1 VRNWGGTVTYRAA
14 RVVAPRSLA
23 ELQEV
28 VAAGGP
34 LRPVGSRHSFN
45 RLGDTSGTL
54 VSVADL
60 PARVE
65 VDPARRQATMSAGLT
80 CGAVAEALHAQGWAL
95 PTMASLPHISLAGA
109 VATGTHG
116 SGDRTPGLAASV
128 AAVEL
133 VTADGSVRMF
143 NRTDPD
149 FGGVVVSLGALGCV
163 TALTLDLVPAY
174 DVAQW
179 VYEDVPLETLVAGLD
194 EVLAAAYSV
203 SVFTDWRGPVRA
215 QVWRKQLTTER
226 DPPARWLGARRADG
240 PRHPIPGHSP
250 ASCTQQLGVPGPWH
264 ERLPHFRA
272 GAVPSSGAEIQS
284 EVLVPRQAAVDA
296 LRAWS
301 SAAAAMAPVLFV
313 AEIRSVAADEQ
324 WLSPAYGRD
333 SVGLHMTWRPDP
345 ARVEPV
351 LRRVE
356 ERLAAFDPRP
366 HWGKAFT
373 PVDLSTRYPHAGDAV
388 RLRNRLDPDDRFGN
402 DLMRQVLPG

>member
-1 VRNWGGTVTYRAA
+1 MRNWGGTVAYRAA

-23 ELQEV
+23 ELQDV
-28 VAAGGP
+28 AAAGGS
-34 LRPVGSRHSFN
+34 LRPVGTRHSFN

-65 VDPARRQATMSAGLT
+65 VDPARRQATVSAGLS
-80 CGAVAEALHAQGWAL
+80 CGAVAEALHAHGWAL
-95 PTMASLPHISLAGA
+95 PTLASLPHISLAGA

-116 SGDRTPGLAASV
+116 SGDRTPGLAAAV

-133 VTADGSVRMF
+133 VTADGSVRRF
-143 NRTDPD
+143 DRTDPD
-149 FGGVVVSLGALGCV
+149 FGGVVVSLGALGFV

-179 VYEDVPLETLVAGLD
+179 VYEDVPLETLVASLD
-194 EVLAAAYSV
+194 EVLAAAHSV
-203 SVFTDWRGPVRA
+203 SVFTDWREPVRA
-215 QVWRKQLTTER
+215 QVWRKQLATEP
-226 DPPARWLGARRADG
+226 DPPARWLGARLADG
-240 PRHPIPGHSP
+240 PRHPIPGHPP

-284 EVLVPRQAAVDA
+284 ELLVPRDAAVDA

-301 SAAAAMAPVLFV
+301 SLAAAMAPVLFT
-313 AEIRSVAADEQ
+313 AEIRSIAADEQ

-333 SVGLHMTWRPDP
+333 SVGLHATWHPDP
-345 ARVEPV
+345 ALVEPV
-351 LRRVE
+351 VRRVE

-373 PVDLSTRYPHAGDAV
+373 PADLSTRYPRSGDAV
-388 RLRNRLDPDDRFGN
+388 RLRNRLDPAGRLGTG
-402 DLMRQVLPG
+402 LLRTVLPG

>member
-1 VRNWGGTVTYRAA
+1 MRNWGGTVTYRAA

-34 LRPVGSRHSFN
+34 LRPVGTRHSFN
-45 RLGDTSGTL
+45 RLGDTPGTL

-65 VDPARRQATMSAGLT
+65 VDPARRQATVSAGLS

-116 SGDRTPGLAASV
+116 SGDRTPGLAAAV

-133 VTADGSVRMF
+133 VTADGSM
-143 NRTDPD
+143 RTFDRTEPD
-149 FGGVVVSLGALGCV
+149 FGGVVVSLGALGFV
-163 TALTLDLVPAY
+163 TAVTLDLVPAY

-179 VYEDVPLETLVAGLD
+179 VYEDLPVETLMANLD
-194 EVLAAAYSV
+194 EVLAAAHSV
-203 SVFTDWRGPVRA
+203 SVFTDWRQPVRA
-215 QVWRKQLTTER
+215 QVWRKQLATQP
-226 DPPARWLGARRADG
+226 DPPPRWLGARLADG

-250 ASCTQQLGVPGPWH
+250 AGCTQQLGVPGPWH

-284 EVLVPRQAAVDA
+284 ELLVPREAAADA
-296 LRAWS
+296 LRALS
-301 SAAAAMAPVLFV
+301 SLAAAMAPVLFI
-313 AEIRSVAADEQ
+313 AEIRSIAADEQ

-333 SVGLHMTWRPDP
+333 SVGLHATWRPDP
-345 ARVEPV
+345 ALVEPV
-351 LRRVE
+351 VRRVE
-356 ERLAAFDPRP
+356 ERLAAFEPRP

-373 PVDLSTRYPHAGDAV
+373 AADLSARYPRAGDFA
-388 RLRNRLDPDDRFGN
+388 RLRNGLDPAGRLGS
-402 DLMRQVLPG
+402 DLLRTVLPG